1 MKTAALKGLLVAFAV
16 AALAACT
23 IQPIYNVKG
32 APVETPGGKPPTL
45 AEVEKAIVRAG
56 SALGWK
62 MQPVRPGVM
71 VGTLNLRSHTAIVDV
86 TFDTRT
92 FNITYKDSVEP
103 ELRRHQHPPQLQ
115 RLDPEPGQGHP
126 GPAAQPVALRA
137 APRPPPASARRR

>member
-1 MKTAALKGLLVAFAV
+1 MKTAALKVLFVAFAA

-23 IQPIYNVKG
+23 LQPIYNVKG

-45 AEVEKAIVRAG
+45 AEVEKAVVRAG

-71 VGTLNLRSHTAIVDV
+71 VGTITLRSHTAIVDV

-92 FNITYKDSVEP
+92 FNITYKDSVD
-103 ELRRHQHPPQLQ
+103 LNYDGGNIHRNYNGWIQNLDKGIRAQL
-115 RLDPEPGQGHP
+115 LN
-126 GPAAQPVALRA
+126 L
-137 APRPPPASARRR
+137 